1 MSVTIRP
8 YQEGDAHDIAELYNR
23 HRDNPNPVAGGIS
36 GEELERELA
45 ERDTATFLVAVDD
58 GRVVGT
64 FGLFHS
70 TGRRSARAG
79 ELIADMFFVAPAYRN
94 GVITGRLF
102 TEAVEWMMR
111 CGCLVLRLTVNPANT
126 VAFKLYRRV
135 GCVSVGETVPGE
147 DGNVELHNYIPLI
160 LRSVFDDLGPEAI
173 AALSQLSSFGG
184 VAGGRDDELRSD
196 VRVVDGI
203 RTVAY
208 ALALGEF
215 ELSATIDVDRGL
227 MLDAALTTPAG
238 ATRAL
243 AVAEPPYRVRA
254 AHQGEPHRFG
264 GAGLT
269 AELDAGEGTLT
280 VHAEGHLGPVL
291 VSTWPSAEAD
301 RSAGWREGQAR
312 DLEIHPVEHGVRV
325 SERTGGNEVTGTI
338 TLHQGV
344 LSQDFTFTTRPGRIF
359 QTVGLRQGAFTLAEP
374 SGGTVR
380 QHLLG
385 TGIGVRDT
393 SEVVAAAQTA
403 PSGSELAWTD
413 GATRI
418 SLPATHPVRLIHST
432 LVERH
437 LEPDADGTAR
447 LRTEFTTGADRHPAT
462 RVPAAPRTV
471 DGRRQLTLQ
480 AAAGGVTGWT
490 EDGAKVLRSPHPRT
504 RAFGCNPRWSAGM
517 WVTREHH
524 RHSLATGLGWGV
536 PTEGDWEQKHPLGL
550 AAPQDRISWEVTA
563 PEQTAQPVRVD
574 VHAPGADEEIVLWLT
589 PNTPAATAVVLESA
603 GTRWEVETTGF
614 RQVWAAA
621 AAVRLTGGQWLHLAP
636 VQGGGDHEIVLRTT
650 ASGLLVGCVA
660 PAATE
665 AAWQLTVLAE
675 PAI

>member
-1 MSVTIRP
+1 MSITIRP

-23 HRDNPNPVAGGIS
+23 HRDNPNPVAGGIT
-36 GEELERELA
+36 GAELERELA
-45 ERDTATFLVAVDD
+45 ERDTATFLIAAED

-160 LRSVFDDLGPEAI
+160 LRSVFHDLGPEAV
-173 AALSQLSSFGG
+173 AELGKLSSFGN
-184 VAGGRDDELRSD
+184 VTDGRDGELRSD
-196 VRVVDGI
+196 VRMVDGI

-208 ALALGEF
+208 ALALGTF
-215 ELSATIDVDRGL
+215 KLTATIDVDRGL
-227 MLDAALTTPAG
+227 MLDAALTGPDDT
-238 ATRAL
+238 TRQL
-243 AVAEPPYRVRA
+243 RIAEPPYQVKA
-254 AHQGEPHRFG
+254 PGDGQPHRFG
-264 GAGLT
+264 DRGLT
-269 AELDAGEGTLT
+269 AELDAAEGTLT
-280 VHAEGHLGPVL
+280 VHAEGHHGPVF

-312 DLEIHPVEHGVRV
+312 ELEIEPVEHGVRV
-325 SERTGGNEVTGTI
+325 SERTGGNLVTGTL

-344 LSQDFTFTTRPGRIF
+344 LHQEFSYTTRPGRIF
-359 QTVGLRQGAFTLAEP
+359 QTVGLRQGDFTLTGPDGTAE
-374 SGGTVR
+374 
-380 QHLLG
+380 QHPIG
-385 TGIGVRDT
+385 TGLGVRDT
-393 SEVVAAAQTA
+393 SEVVAAARTA
-403 PSGSELAWTD
+403 PAGSVLAWTD
-413 GATRI
+413 GTNRVE
-418 SLPATHPVRLIHST
+418 LPAGHPVRLITTT

-447 LRTEFTTGADRHPAT
+447 LRTELATGPRPAT
-462 RVPAAPRTV
+462 TRPVADARLLDGQRKLTV
-471 DGRRQLTLQ
+471 K
-480 AAAGGVTGWT
+480 AAAGGITGWT
-490 EDGAKVLRSPHPRT
+490 EDGTKVLRSPAPRT
-504 RAFGCNPRWSAGM
+504 RPFGCNPRWSAGA

-536 PTEGDWEQKHPLGL
+536 PTEPAWEQKHPLGL
-550 AAPQDRISWEVTA
+550 AAPQERISWEVTA
-563 PEQTAQPVRVD
+563 PEQCARPVRID
-574 VHAPGADEEIVLWLT
+574 VHAPGADEETVLWLT
-589 PNTPAATAVVLESA
+589 PDTPADTAVVLDSA
-603 GTRWEVETTGF
+603 GTRRELDSAGF

-621 AAVRLTGGQWLHLAP
+621 AAVRLSSGHWLHVAP
-636 VQGGGDHEIVLRTT
+636 AGGPGSQEIVLRTT
-650 ASGLLVGCVA
+650 TSGLLIGC
-660 PAATE
+660 AATGTE
-665 AAWQLTVLAE
+665 AAWQLSVHPA

>member
-1 MSVTIRP
+1 MSITIRP

-23 HRDNPNPVAGGIS
+23 HRDNPNPVAGGIT
-36 GEELERELA
+36 GDELERELA
-45 ERDTATFLVAVDD
+45 ERDTATFLIAVDE

-135 GCVSVGETVPGE
+135 GCVSVGETIPGE

-160 LRSVFDDLGPEAI
+160 LRSVFHDLDPEAL
-173 AALSQLSSFGG
+173 AALGQLSSFGN

-215 ELSATIDVDRGL
+215 KLDATIDVDRGL
-227 MLDAALTTPAG
+227 MLDAALTTPDG
-238 ATRAL
+238 ATRPL
-243 AVAEPPYRVRA
+243 KIAEPPYEVRIQA
-254 AHQGEPHRFG
+254 PAEPHRFG
-264 GAGLT
+264 DSGLT
-269 AELDAGEGTLT
+269 AELDTAEGTLT
-280 VHAEGHLGPVL
+280 VHAEGHHGPVF

-312 DLEIHPVEHGVRV
+312 ELEIHPVEHGVQVR
-325 SERTGGNEVTGTI
+325 ETTGGNQVTGTL
-338 TLHQGV
+338 TLHRGV
-344 LSQDFTFTTRPGRIF
+344 LEQQFTCTTRPGRIF
-359 QTVGLRQGAFTLAEP
+359 QTVGLRQGDFALTGPDAI
-374 SGGTVR
+374 TV
-380 QHLLG
+380 QHPIG

-393 SEVVAAAQTA
+393 SEVVAAARTA
-403 PSGSELAWTD
+403 PAGSTLAWTD

-418 SLPATHPVRLIHST
+418 SLPAAGPVRLIHTT

-447 LRTEFTTGADRHPAT
+447 LRTELRTGADHATTPRTTAAAEPAT
-462 RVPAAPRTV
+462 GERKVTV
-471 DGRRQLTLQ
+471 K
-480 AAAGGVTGWT
+480 ANAGGITSWT
-490 EDGAKVLRSPHPRT
+490 ENGTKVLRSPAPRT
-504 RAFGCNPRWSAGM
+504 RAFGCNPRWSAGA
-517 WVTREHH
+517 WVTLEHH

-536 PTEGDWEQKHPLGL
+536 PTVHEWEQKHPFGL
-550 AAPQDRISWEVTA
+550 AAPQERISWEVTA
-563 PEQTAQPVRVD
+563 PEQAAEPVRID
-574 VHAPGADEEIVLWLT
+574 VHAPGADEETVLWLT
-589 PNTPAATAVVLESA
+589 PDTPAGTAVVLHSA
-603 GTRWEVETTGF
+603 GRRHELDATAF
-614 RQVWAAA
+614 RQVWASA
-621 AAVRLTGGQWLHLAP
+621 AAVRLTSGQWLHLAP
-636 VQGGGDHEIVLRTT
+636 ATDGPGAPEIVLRTT
-650 ASGLLVGCVA
+650 SSGLLIGCA
-660 PAATE
+660 AAATE
-665 AAWQLTVLAE
+665 AAWQLSVHPA